1 MEIRQ
6 AISMYLTAKA
16 YNDSEFKTK
25 FENPNKNL
33 DECVAYITYRMYEKA
48 KEQVEKEKDKPTNKR
63 ARVGCVIPSDDEIF
77 ALAVQYYLDEDL
89 KVTNWSF
96 NDATLVSVS
105 ATTFTD
111 EEKAQMRQEA
121 IKKYQDDVIAEQKK
135 KDQER
140 KEKAKKAKEKKPAAP
155 VLVPDTPTTKSEE
168 PTKEETKAEEKP
180 TAMQFD
186 LFGEF

>member
-16 YNDSEFKTK
+16 YNDPVFKAK

-33 DECVAYITYRMYEKA
+33 DECVTYITYVMY
-48 KEQVEKEKDKPTNKR
+48 KR
-63 ARVGCVIPSDDEIF
+63 VTEGEHDRQCGVAIPSDDEVF
-77 ALAVQYYLDEDL
+77 ALAEQYYMDEDL
-89 KVTNWSF
+89 KVDGSELANVRV
-96 NDATLVSVS
+96 VSAS

-135 KDQER
+135 KAQE
-140 KEKAKKAKEKKPAAP
+140 AKDKKNKAKEKKPTSP
-155 VLVPDTPTTKSEE
+155 VIVPDTTEKAKEPVKSEKKTE
-168 PTKEETKAEEKP
+168 AKVVQ
-180 TAMQFD
+180 MD
-186 LFGEF
+186 LFG